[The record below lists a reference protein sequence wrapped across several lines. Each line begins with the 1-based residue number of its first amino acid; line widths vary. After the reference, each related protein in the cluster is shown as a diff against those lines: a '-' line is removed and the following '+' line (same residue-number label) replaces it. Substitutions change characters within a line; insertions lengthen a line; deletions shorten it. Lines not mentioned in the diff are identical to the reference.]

1 MNPYLK
7 SALIVL
13 ASALAQ
19 VGVTATPIVALRI
32 PTTLDL
38 WVIGLA
44 VIVNIASTSLAL
56 LLQSPLPRKEW
67 TDEERAA
74 KVVSAAVVPPVVK
87 PA

>member
-1 MNPYLK
+1 MNPYAK
-7 SALIVL
+7 AVLIVL

-19 VGVTATPIVALRI
+19 IGVTATPIVAVRI

-38 WVIGLA
+38 WVIALA
-44 VIVNIASTSLAL
+44 VIANVASTSLAL

-74 KVVSAAVVPPVVK
+74 KVVPIAPVVK
-87 PA
+87 APA